1 MVTPS
6 QIEKTPV
13 QMVRM
18 VRLRF
23 PGVARRAVQPVCWAS
38 FSSLMA
44 LLISVSS
51 RVTRSDGGVDGS
63 LCPS

>member
-1 MVTPS
+1 MTTVMPS
-6 QIEKTPV
+6 QMEKVPV
-13 QMVRM
+13 QIVTI

-44 LLISVSS
+44 LVISVSS
-51 RVTRSDGGVDGS
+51 RVTSSDAGIFGS
-63 LCPS
+63 T